1 MRQAARSQA
10 TARIMKTVSSSNV
23 KFNLHMK
30 EHREHLLKYKRLRAE
45 EVHQAQ
51 GKDK

>member
-10 TARIMKTVSSSNV
+10 QARIAKTVAVSNA
-23 KFNLHMK
+23 KFKRDMT
-30 EHREHLLKYKRLRAE
+30 EHLLKYKRLRAE

>member
-10 TARIMKTVSSSNV
+10 QKRIAKTVTASNA
-23 KFNLHMK
+23 KFKRGMK
-30 EHREHLLKYKRLRAE
+30 EHLLKYSRLRAE

>member
-1 MRQAARSQA
+1 MRQAARTQA
-10 TARIMKTVSSSNV
+10 NARLAKTVQVSNA
-23 KFNLHMK
+23 KFKRDMK
-30 EHREHLLKYKRLRAE
+30 EHLLKYSRLRAE

>member
-1 MRQAARSQA
+1 MRQAARTQA
-10 TARIMKTVSSSNV
+10 NARLAKTVAVSNAKINRHV
-23 KFNLHMK
+23 Q
-30 EHREHLLKYKRLRAE
+30 EHREYILKYSRLRAE